1 MLATFFNI
9 SSIISL
15 RIENKSILLIFSPI
29 GEVFRARIR
38 QFPALV
44 NCSTIDWF
52 CPWPEAA
59 LQVRYVIFFFAIHDI
74 LRSIING
81 CDFIS
86 DLLLEIAFFLMINY
100 YFHNNWRKINRI
112 FNFFVIL

>member
-59 LQVRYVIFFFAIHDI
+59 LQVRYVIFFFTIHDI
-74 LRSIING
+74 MRSIMYA
-81 CDFIS
+81 IS
-86 DLLLEIAFFLMINY
+86 FLIY
-100 YFHNNWRKINRI
+100 YLK
-112 FNFFVIL
+112 

>member
-1 MLATFFNI
+1 MNNNYNNYSYSIYNHKFYDI
-9 SSIISL
+9 S
-15 RIENKSILLIFSPI
+15 LIFSPI

-59 LQVRYVIFFFAIHDI
+59 LQVCYIILFFAICDI
-74 LRSIING
+74 LRSIINR
-81 CDFIS
+81 
-86 DLLLEIAFFLMINY
+86 
-100 YFHNNWRKINRI
+100 FH
-112 FNFFVIL
+112 F

>member
-1 MLATFFNI
+1 MFAIFFK
-9 SSIISL
+9 ISL
-15 RIENKSILLIFSPI
+15 RVENKSIFLIFSPI

-59 LQVRYVIFFFAIHDI
+59 LQVCYVILFFAICDI
-74 LRSIING
+74 LRSIINRLH
-81 CDFIS
+81 F
-86 DLLLEIAFFLMINY
+86 
-100 YFHNNWRKINRI
+100 
-112 FNFFVIL
+112 